1 MQQSGDILVV
11 DDEANIVDLVV
22 ELLEDE
28 GYRVRSALN
37 GEMALAEIERQPPA
51 MILLDMFMPQ
61 MTGLMLW
68 EHLQKQGL
76 AHIPVVLMT
85 ASPRAAETIQGVA
98 DYLPKPF
105 DIEQLLDCVARYV
118 RRDSLDGGSGIQ
130 NSDPPASQAQGN
142 LPNYA

>member
-28 GYRVRSALN
+28 GYSVRSALN
-37 GEMALAEIERQPPA
+37 GEIALAEIERHPPA

-68 EHLQKQGL
+68 EHLQHQGL
-76 AHIPVVLMT
+76 SDIPVVLMT
-85 ASPRAAETIQGVA
+85 ASPRAAEAMQGA
-98 DYLPKPF
+98 TDYLAKPF

-118 RRDSLDGGSGIQ
+118 LRTDEKASE
-130 NSDPPASQAQGN
+130 DPPSTPNQSKSN
-142 LPNYA
+142 LPNFV